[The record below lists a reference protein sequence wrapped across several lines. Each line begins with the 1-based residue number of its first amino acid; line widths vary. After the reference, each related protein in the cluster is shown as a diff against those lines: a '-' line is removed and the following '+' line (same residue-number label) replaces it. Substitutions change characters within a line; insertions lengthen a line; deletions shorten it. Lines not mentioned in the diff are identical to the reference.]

1 MKKFFT
7 AALLSLG
14 VLAAAATTSNAAEL
28 KTGVLSCKVNS
39 GWGVLIG
46 SSKKVNCVF
55 TASNGKKTKYTGNIT
70 KIGVDV
76 GYTDNKTIAWIVMS
90 GNGTGSDLSGT
101 YIGVNAEAT
110 VVAGLGANALV
121 GGLNNN
127 IALQPLS
134 VQGQTGLNVAAGIAS
149 LTLH

>member
-7 AALLSLG
+7 AALISLG
-14 VLAAAATTSNAAEL
+14 LFAATSSANAAEL
-28 KTGVLSCKVNS
+28 KTGVLSCKVHS
-39 GWGVLIG
+39 GWGWVIG
-46 SSKKVNCVF
+46 SSKKVDCVF
-55 TASNGKKTKYTGNIT
+55 TASNGKKTKYKGNIT
-70 KIGVDV
+70 KIGVDI
-76 GYTDNKTIAWIVMS
+76 GYTDNKVIAWIVMS
-90 GNGTGSDLSGT
+90 PTGSGADLSGT

-134 VQGQTGLNVAAGIAS
+134 VQGQTGLNVAAAVAA
-149 LTLH
+149 LTLQ